1 MTTEK
6 SATAW
11 YLYMIENKYKHL
23 YTGISTDWQRRF
35 QEHTANSKKTAKA
48 LKGKG
53 PLHLL
58 FCVKLIDHHSAL
70 QAEIWVKK
78 QTRKTKLAIIAKQVE
93 LPFQHTLISASKLK
107 ALNQTCS
114 Y

>member
-6 SATAW
+6 SASAW
-11 YLYMIENKYKHL
+11 YLYMIENKYNHL

-35 QEHTANSKKTAKA
+35 QEHSSDGKKTAKA

-53 PLHLL
+53 PLQLL
-58 FCVKLIDHHSAL
+58 FCAQLEDHHFAL

-78 QTRKTKLAIIAKQVE
+78 QTRKTKLLLIAKQVE
-93 LPFQHTLISASKLK
+93 MPFKHTAIHSTKLK
-107 ALNQTCS
+107 ELTQGLL
-114 Y
+114 